1 VALKKLGRSE
11 EVRRKRAK
19 EKQVE
24 REGRNEEEMNLK
36 VISFMIIF
44 DDRSIS

>member
-19 EKQVE
+19 KKQIE
-24 REGRNEEEMNLK
+24 IEGRNEEEMNLK
-36 VISFMIIF
+36 IISFMIIF
-44 DDRSIS
+44 DDRSMS

>member
-19 EKQVE
+19 KKQVE

-36 VISFMIIF
+36 IISFMIIF